1 MSSTNPISEML
12 LIGEPSILNF
22 YNEILRLGR
31 AYLPAAFL
39 LATVIEYFSEWD
51 FPMVI
56 KKLVIIAIFMSFFQS
71 FHEVAVKT
79 SFDAAYATLK
89 KVDPRNPFV
98 RRWYDTSLH
107 TKDNK
112 SWNVIEKFVIPNLND
127 LLGTAFY
134 LLARVAV
141 WILKLIY
148 STVYHLTYVFAPIT
162 ALLYFFSWTNKG
174 LIGTVQSLLWC
185 VLMPFVVVAIFAM
198 VGGALDDRAMN
209 GEAITGDIETII
221 WLFGVSLV
229 LLLTPL
235 ITWSMVKG
243 EGVASSAGSVGK
255 IAIKGIT
262 TAAVAS
268 TMLKST
274 YGNVK
279 RLIPSRPYKQQEEA
293 E

>member
-1 MSSTNPISEML
+1 MI
-12 LIGEPSILNF
+12 
-22 YNEILRLGR
+22 
-31 AYLPAAFL
+31 
-39 LATVIEYFSEWD
+39 
-51 FPMVI
+51 I

-71 FHEVAVKT
+71 FHETAVQT

-107 TKDNK
+107 TKENK

-134 LLARVAV
+134 LLARVSV

-198 VGGALDDRAMN
+198 VGGALDERAMN
-209 GEAITGDIETII
+209 GQAITGDIETII

-229 LLLTPL
+229 LLLTPF

-243 EGVASSAGSVGK
+243 DGIASAGSNVGK
-255 IAIKGIT
+255 MAMKGIST
-262 TAAVAS
+262 GAVA
-268 TMLKST
+268 TMVMSRRAIDVRRLLKAK
-274 YGNVK
+274 GGGD
-279 RLIPSRPYKQQEEA
+279 E
-293 E
+293 